1 MQTPRGP
8 LSSGSNRFVVGPAGP
23 LVANSQLHIV
33 GVPLLLVGLL
43 CAGFILVY
51 LKEVLL
57 PFVVALGLMY
67 VLRPLVNL
75 LTTPFSRACWCFMLS
90 PSIAGQQAD
99 AAARRHRTGPARY
112 TRVAGGGGGEPQP
125 SAEGATALAP
135 PPPPPTHRRPRG
147 GSGGKYATG
156 GGGVRGVLS
165 RVMEKIGVWAPAPA
179 PPSTSGG
186 GVEPGGRLSSDDD
199 HDDSGGR
206 RVHAAASS
214 SHDPATDCGCA
225 CGPFRVTRCPRWLA
239 ILMAL
244 TATMG
249 VMAGLVVLVA
259 DAVTQFE
266 RTALRQYVEQAG
278 NVANV
283 VNGWFAVL
291 NIHVEANQVLD
302 VIKS

>member
-99 AAARRHRTGPARY
+99 AAARRHRTGHARY
-112 TRVAGGGGGEPQP
+112 TRVAGGGGGSRNPP
-125 SAEGATALAP
+125 PRAP
-135 PPPPPTHRRPRG
+135 PRWRPPRPRPPT
-147 GSGGKYATG
+147 A
-156 GGGVRGVLS
+156 
-165 RVMEKIGVWAPAPA
+165 
-179 PPSTSGG
+179 
-186 GVEPGGRLSSDDD
+186 GRAAA
-199 HDDSGGR
+199 
-206 RVHAAASS
+206 AAASTRRGVV
-214 SHDPATDCGCA
+214 ACVGCSR
-225 CGPFRVTRCPRWLA
+225 G
-239 ILMAL
+239 
-244 TATMG
+244 
-249 VMAGLVVLVA
+249 
-259 DAVTQFE
+259 
-266 RTALRQYVEQAG
+266 
-278 NVANV
+278 
-283 VNGWFAVL
+283 
-291 NIHVEANQVLD
+291 
-302 VIKS
+302 